1 MVKNMGLFSNLFNK
15 NKTQEIE
22 VIETVVDD
30 SDEIAAV
37 IAAALASMD
46 EEEEIVAAITAAIS
60 MVIGKGTNDF
70 VVKSIRRTFE
80 YDSAWSISGRMKLM
94 R

>member
-1 MVKNMGLFSNLFNK
+1 MGLFSNLFNK

-22 VIETVVDD
+22 VIETSVDD

-46 EEEEIVAAITAAIS
+46 EEEEIVAAITAAIAY
-60 MVIGKGTNDF
+60 MTKTNDF

-80 YDSAWSISGRMKLM
+80 YDSAWSMSGRMKLM

>member
-22 VIETVVDD
+22 VIETSVDD

-37 IAAALASMD
+37 IAAAVASMD
-46 EEEEIVAAITAAIS
+46 EEEEIVAAITAAIAC
-60 MVIGKGTNDF
+60 MTKTNDF

-80 YDSAWSISGRMKLM
+80 YDSAWSLSGRMKLM

>member
-22 VIETVVDD
+22 AIETVADD

>member
-22 VIETVVDD
+22 VIETSVDD

-46 EEEEIVAAITAAIS
+46 EEEEIVAAITAAIAY
-60 MVIGKGTNDF
+60 MTKTNDF

-80 YDSAWSISGRMKLM
+80 YDSAWSMSGRMKLM

>member
-1 MVKNMGLFSNLFNK
+1 MGLFSNLFNK

-22 VIETVVDD
+22 AIETSVDD

-46 EEEEIVAAITAAIS
+46 EEEEIVAAITAAIAY
-60 MVIGKGTNDF
+60 MTKTNDF

-80 YDSAWSISGRMKLM
+80 YDSAWSMSGRMKLM